1 MTTAVRTPPHHNTLT
16 CYTDY
21 QCRRPECVDR
31 YNARNRERL
40 QAQKAGTWTG
50 LIDAEPVRQHIL
62 QLGAIGISPSDIAAT
77 ADTSI
82 QSVLEFIRPVPGRG
96 RRHRTSPAMAAR
108 ILAVG
113 PDNVV
118 RAVVDA
124 TATQR
129 RLQALAALGWPMKHT
144 ALHAGLSTTN
154 ITSIFTRSRVTAATE
169 QAIAD
174 AYDQM
179 RRQRPENHRVSRGQ
193 AKKTRRWAA
202 AAQLLGQAP
211 RRSRRPALPAALQGH
226 PRRTRRR
233 GRPLAPQRRRVHGA
247 RRQTPRQDHRL
258 HHPGAPPVPRR
269 CRVTAPAAIAAA
281 CGA

>member
-82 QSVLEFIRPVPGRG
+82 QSVLEFIRPVRGRG

-129 RLQALAALGWPMKHT
+129 RLQALAALGWPMKRT

-154 ITSIFTRSRVTAATE
+154 ITGILTRSRVTAATE

-193 AKKTRRWAA
+193 AKKTRRRAA
-202 AAQLLGQAP
+202 AARWPKPSYWDQHPDGLGDPHFQPLYKVTPGELVAEDARWLLNGGVSLEHVAERLGKTTDYIAQVLRQYP
-211 RRSRRPALPAALQGH
+211 GGAA
-226 PRRTRRR
+226 
-233 GRPLAPQRRRVHGA
+233 
-247 RRQTPRQDHRL
+247 
-258 HHPGAPPVPRR
+258 
-269 CRVTAPAAIAAA
+269 
-281 CGA
+281 

>member
-1 MTTAVRTPPHHNTLT
+1 MSTAVRTPPHHNALT

-62 QLGAIGISPSDIAAT
+62 QLGTVGISPSDIAAT

-82 QSVLEFIRPVPGRG
+82 QSVLEFIRPVRGRG

-154 ITSIFTRSRVTAATE
+154 ITSIFARSRVTAATE

-202 AAQLLGQAP
+202 AARWPKPSYWDQHPDGLGDPHFQPLYKVTPGELVAEDARWLLTGGVSMEHVAERLGKTTDYITQV
-211 RRSRRPALPAALQGH
+211 L
-226 PRRTRRR
+226 
-233 GRPLAPQRRRVHGA
+233 
-247 RRQTPRQDHRL
+247 RQ
-258 HHPGAPPVPRR
+258 HPGG
-269 CRVTAPAAIAAA
+269 TA
-281 CGA
+281 

>member
-31 YNARNRERL
+31 YNVRNRERL

-62 QLGAIGISPSDIAAT
+62 QLGAIGISPSDIATT

-129 RLQALAALGWPMKHT
+129 RLQALAALGWPMNHT

-154 ITSIFTRSRVTAATE
+154 ITSILTRSRVTAATE

-202 AAQLLGQAP
+202 AARWPKPSYWDKHPDGLGDPHFQPLYKVTPGELVAEDARWLLNGGVSMEHVAERLGKTTDYITQVLGQYP
-211 RRSRRPALPAALQGH
+211 GGAA
-226 PRRTRRR
+226 
-233 GRPLAPQRRRVHGA
+233 
-247 RRQTPRQDHRL
+247 
-258 HHPGAPPVPRR
+258 
-269 CRVTAPAAIAAA
+269 
-281 CGA
+281 